1 MSFDCCLAPNVG
13 LKRWG
18 RFAASRCP
26 TSPSF
31 TVTQWLGRGFNLEF
45 ALTKCIFRPR
55 GLVLYGA
62 TRLGKTVWAR
72 SLGPHAYFGGLFNLE
87 EFNEQS
93 ARYAIFDDIA
103 GGFGYVPAYKNW
115 MGGQFEFTVSDK
127 YKHKRSVRWGKPTI
141 WLCNTDP
148 RLDWYK
154 PGSNPDFEWME
165 QNCDFV
171 ELSRAIFHANTE

>member
-1 MSFDCCLAPNVG
+1 MGAL
-13 LKRWG
+13 R
-18 RFAASRCP
+18 RQAACP

-31 TVTQWLGRGFNLEF
+31 TGTQWVGERVQFRVCANEVYV
-45 ALTKCIFRPR
+45 RPR

-72 SLGPHAYFGGLFNLE
+72 SLGPHAYFGGLFNADELD
-87 EFNEQS
+87 EQS

-103 GGFGYVPAYKNW
+103 GGFGYVPSYKNW
-115 MGGQFEFTVSDK
+115 MGGQFEFTITDK
-127 YKHKRSVRWGKPTI
+127 YRKKRSIRWGKPTI
-141 WLCNTDP
+141 WVCNTDP

-154 PGSNPDFEWME
+154 PGSSPDFEWME

-171 ELSRAIFHANTE
+171 ELSRAIFHASTGTPQPEV